1 MNLFSNFFLMDD
13 YKAACILSCP
23 IEFESTIQSDN
34 IALVGRMKSFIFI
47 TVLIASIYAQ
57 APRRDAEYPPPELL
71 EALKPA
77 HDACVK
83 KTGVT
88 EEAIKEFSDGK
99 IHEDENLK
107 CYMVSGFVG
116 MCAAMERVLSPSF
129 L

>member
-1 MNLFSNFFLMDD
+1 MKQF
-13 YKAACILSCP
+13 IL
-23 IEFESTIQSDN
+23 
-34 IALVGRMKSFIFI
+34 I
-47 TVLIASIYAQ
+47 TFLIASIYAQ
-57 APRRDAEYPPPELL
+57 APRRDAEYPPPEIL

-107 CYMVSGFVG
+107 CYMVSMKLVY
-116 MCAAMERVLSPSF
+116 EKV
-129 L
+129 

>member
-1 MNLFSNFFLMDD
+1 MKI
-13 YKAACILSCP
+13 KARS
-23 IEFESTIQSDN
+23 EQNKSD
-34 IALVGRMKSFIFI
+34 KSFYSKSKMKQFI
-47 TVLIASIYAQ
+47 LFTFLIASIYAQ
-57 APRRDAEYPPPELL
+57 APRRDGEYPPPELL

-107 CYMVSGFVG
+107 CYMVSLELG
-116 MCAAMERVLSPSF
+116 LK
-129 L
+129 

>member
-1 MNLFSNFFLMDD
+1 
-13 YKAACILSCP
+13 
-23 IEFESTIQSDN
+23 
-34 IALVGRMKSFIFI
+34 MKSFIFI
-47 TVLIASIYAQ
+47 TFLIASIYAIE
-57 APRRDAEYPPPELL
+57 PRRDAEYPPPDVL

-107 CYMVSGFVG
+107 CYMVSGCGCCVYPYVG
-116 MCAAMERVLSPSF
+116 MPGLAQVGK
-129 L
+129 